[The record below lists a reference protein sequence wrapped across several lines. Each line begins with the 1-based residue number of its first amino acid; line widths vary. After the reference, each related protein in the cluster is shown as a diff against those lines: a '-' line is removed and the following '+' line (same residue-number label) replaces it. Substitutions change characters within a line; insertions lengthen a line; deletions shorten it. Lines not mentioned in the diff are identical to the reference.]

1 MISSSGKILIF
12 SIQIM
17 IQPGFLENKRH
28 LRCAIGHLLINC
40 ELSVILHHCG
50 SIIFYHT
57 YLDQAQ
63 SVTALH

>member
-1 MISSSGKILIF
+1 
-12 SIQIM
+12 M